1 MTHFDPDA
9 GVLRLRHGD
18 LAVLAVLA
26 VEPASTRLHD
36 HAVAPHLATLRATG
50 LLGPGG
56 VEPSVAPL
64 AAAVGAARVS
74 GTLEADDHGQPRRA
88 RLWVGEALGVV
99 GVAVPESPAGEDA
112 YELMADTPDRLV
124 DLLGELVGLGTAPP
138 PPVPG
143 EVTVDAAALAGLL
156 AAGQRVDTGD
166 VAAAADREADDP
178 WARAL
183 RDGLVGAPLRWRLQA
198 QRDGAAPGTL
208 LDLTVL
214 DAGAA
219 GLWRIHW
226 DAPRAAVAATR
237 PSEVRA
243 ALAALADPA
252 A

>member
-26 VEPASTRLHD
+26 AEPASTRLHD
-36 HAVAPHLATLRATG
+36 HAVAPHLATLRSTG

-64 AAAVGAARVS
+64 AAAVGAARAA

-88 RLWVGEALGVV
+88 RLWVGETLAVV
-99 GVAVPESPAGEDA
+99 GVALPAGEAGEDT
-112 YELMADTPDRLV
+112 YELMADAPDRLV

-143 EVTVDAAALAGLL
+143 EVAVDAAGLAGLL
-156 AAGQRVDTGD
+156 AAGPRVDPAE
-166 VAAAADREADDP
+166 VAAAADRDPDDP
-178 WARAL
+178 WVGAL
-183 RDGLVGAPLRWRLQA
+183 RDGLVGAPLRWRLHA
-198 QRDGAAPGTL
+198 QRDGQAPGSL

-219 GLWRIHW
+219 GLWRVRW
-226 DAPRAAVAATR
+226 DAPRAAVAATT
-237 PSEVRA
+237 PAEIRA
-243 ALAALADPA
+243 DLAALNGG
-252 A
+252 